1 MLLQWYAAGTDLVLK
16 YFVLIEAVKRGNY
29 KSNVSMA
36 AIISH

>member
-1 MLLQWYAAGTDLVLK
+1 MLLQWYAAGKNLVFK
-16 YFVLIEAVKRGNY
+16 YFVWIEAGKRGNY